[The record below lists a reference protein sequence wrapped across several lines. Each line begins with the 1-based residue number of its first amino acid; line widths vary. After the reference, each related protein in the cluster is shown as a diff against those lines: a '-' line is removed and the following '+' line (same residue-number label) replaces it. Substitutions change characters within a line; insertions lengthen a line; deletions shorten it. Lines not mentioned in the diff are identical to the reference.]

1 MRLPGAARLLSL
13 GLLPAALLA
22 ADYHV
27 DSQTGND
34 AREGLTPDTAWRTL
48 ERVNAATFKPGDRVF
63 FRAGSVWPG
72 QLRVTAQGEPGRPI
86 IFRASGEGPRPRIET
101 AGAFD
106 DAVVIRNA
114 QHVEVRD
121 FELTNRGEGDRPRR
135 GVNVVAENCGTVTNI
150 VVAGL
155 FIHDVNGTQR
165 KKDNGGI
172 FFRTL
177 GERVP
182 SRYDGLRIERNIIWR
197 VDRSGIAAQ
206 SYHASRTRWFPS
218 TNVVIRD
225 NWVGDVGGDGIVP
238 WATDGCVVEHN
249 IVQGANERAGNYNA
263 GIWPWSTDNTV
274 LRLNRA
280 SGVKTLKDG
289 QGFDSD
295 YNSRNTLIEFNLS
308 HDNEGGFLLICTPG
322 KRKLEENLGNLGTI
336 ARYNISRHDRA
347 RTFHVSAAEN
357 TLVHDNAVYIGP
369 GHDVQAVLLSDWSG
383 WAKGLEFRNN
393 LFHSEGVARYGHE
406 TGRTEGGAFALG
418 PGWGPAT
425 GVVFRGNRYV
435 GRHENRPEEGQEASA
450 AAPLPIRFDDWPGPQ
465 FDPRQPERFDTY
477 LQAHRVWM
485 LRLMDR
491 QFGRQPGLA
500 K

>member
-1 MRLPGAARLLSL
+1 MRLPGAAHLLSL

-27 DSQTGND
+27 DSQTGDD

-48 ERVNAATFKPGDRVF
+48 EKVNAATFK
-63 FRAGSVWPG
+63 
-72 QLRVTAQGEPGRPI
+72 L
-86 IFRASGEGPRPRIET
+86 
-101 AGAFD
+101 
-106 DAVVIRNA
+106 
-114 QHVEVRD
+114 
-121 FELTNRGEGDRPRR
+121 
-135 GVNVVAENCGTVTNI
+135 
-150 VVAGL
+150 
-155 FIHDVNGTQR
+155 
-165 KKDNGGI
+165 
-172 FFRTL
+172 
-177 GERVP
+177 
-182 SRYDGLRIERNIIWR
+182 
-197 VDRSGIAAQ
+197 
-206 SYHASRTRWFPS
+206 
-218 TNVVIRD
+218 
-225 NWVGDVGGDGIVP
+225 
-238 WATDGCVVEHN
+238 
-249 IVQGANERAGNYNA
+249 
-263 GIWPWSTDNTV
+263 
-274 LRLNRA
+274 
-280 SGVKTLKDG
+280 
-289 QGFDSD
+289 
-295 YNSRNTLIEFNLS
+295 RNTLIEFNLS

-357 TLVHDNAVYIGP
+357 TRVHDNAVYIRP